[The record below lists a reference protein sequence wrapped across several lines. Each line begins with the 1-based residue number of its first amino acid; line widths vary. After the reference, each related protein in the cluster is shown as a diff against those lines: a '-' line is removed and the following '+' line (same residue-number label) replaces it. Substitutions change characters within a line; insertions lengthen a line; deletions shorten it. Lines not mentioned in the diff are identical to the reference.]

1 MDAKRDFHR
10 DLRDS
15 RSAHNQALISRVIA
29 NMHPGARLEF
39 ASEQD
44 DRNGADVFVH
54 LHRRVGIDLKLR
66 AKDCMSYSKD
76 DLCIEIET
84 NGREGWALCPKPL
97 TDRVVWIWADT
108 ARHYSCCA
116 VELAAITRIKRKE
129 WLQKYSQK
137 PSCTTSHWGEYQ
149 TVCVYVP
156 RSVVDRALA
165 EYRAGQLTET

>member
-66 AKDCMSYSKD
+66 AKDCMSYSRTTYALKSKRMGVKD
-76 DLCIEIET
+76 GRFVLNHSRIELCGFGRTQRGTIHAAQLNSRRLRESSAKNGSKILAET
-84 NGREGWALCPKPL
+84 FMHNFAL
-97 TDRVVWIWADT
+97 
-108 ARHYSCCA
+108 
-116 VELAAITRIKRKE
+116 
-129 WLQKYSQK
+129 
-137 PSCTTSHWGEYQ
+137 GEYQ

-165 EYRAGQLTET
+165 DIAQVS